1 MKNAS
6 VTVSAAANIALIKY
20 WGKVDLTNN
29 QPATASL
36 SIGLEDLRTTTRIE
50 YASGEAD
57 TFEADL
63 SEAAQSRVIK
73 FLDRVR
79 EMYEITSHFH
89 IKTDNNF
96 PTGTGLASSA
106 SGFAAL
112 ILVLNGLCNL
122 QLSKKVLSQIARLG
136 SGSAARSVYGGFVEV
151 VPSDNAYALP
161 VIPADDWPLDVVVA
175 ITDESPKSLS
185 STEAMIRTAT
195 TSPLYNAWIKS
206 HPEDMRVAKQAIV
219 DRDFQKLAEVS
230 EHNCLKMHS
239 TMMSSTPPII
249 YWLPATLAVMHHVRE
264 LRDAGV
270 GAFFTIDAGSQIK
283 VICLSQHTDKI
294 NGDLAQID
302 GVVRTIRTRVG
313 GKPSVEVL

>member
-79 EMYEITSHFH
+79 EMYGITSHLH
-89 IKTDNNF
+89 IKTYNNF

-112 ILVLNGLCNL
+112 ILGLNGLCNL

-185 STEAMIRTAT
+185 SSIRAPNKLGYFPGSGL
-195 TSPLYNAWIKS
+195 TSTLS
-206 HPEDMRVAKQAIV
+206 GR
-219 DRDFQKLAEVS
+219 S
-230 EHNCLKMHS
+230 E
-239 TMMSSTPPII
+239 
-249 YWLPATLAVMHHVRE
+249 R
-264 LRDAGV
+264 
-270 GAFFTIDAGSQIK
+270 
-283 VICLSQHTDKI
+283 
-294 NGDLAQID
+294 
-302 GVVRTIRTRVG
+302 VVRLPT
-313 GKPSVEVL
+313 PSTFALSAWTWSPPSTWT